1 MKDAADLYSDEA
13 RRTHLLRDTEV
24 WAVVGLSDN
33 ANRAAF
39 GVSRFL
45 QAHGKRIVP
54 IHPSA
59 KTVHGERGYPTLA
72 DALFEIGP
80 IDVVDI
86 FVNSTKAGAIVDDA
100 IAIGAR
106 AVWMQL
112 GVIDERAAERAR
124 RAGLETVMN
133 RCPAIEWPHL
143 IG

>member
-33 ANRAAF
+33 ATRAAF

>member
-1 MKDAADLYSDEA
+1 MTDAADLYGDDI
-13 RRTHLLRDTEV
+13 RRAHLLRDTEV
-24 WAVVGLSDN
+24 WAVVGLSEN
-33 ANRAAF
+33 ADRAAY

-54 IHPSA
+54 IHPA
-59 KTVHGERGYPTLA
+59 AATVHGERGYPTLS

-86 FVNSTKAGAIVDDA
+86 FVNSSMAGAVVDEA
-100 IAIGAR
+100 IAIGAG

-112 GVIDERAAERAR
+112 GVIDEQAAQRAR
-124 RAGLETVMN
+124 NAGLETVMN
-133 RCPAIEWPHL
+133 HCPAIEWPRP